1 MSFTDVPADQATPNE
16 TVDQPLSFN
25 VGERTFNAE
34 SATTKIQAA
43 DEHIAR
49 LEAENASYKAKVE
62 QSTSIDEAL
71 AQLRTQNDAPTQ
83 NSQPT
88 EHTSPVSEEQIGE
101 IAKKQMAEYL
111 AAQRIES
118 NATAA
123 QALAESTYKQTGEKL
138 TAIYGDKT
146 DEAMAV
152 KAKELGITTQA
163 LFDMAKTPAT
173 AQLLLQTMQ
182 VNAAPSQSSPQG
194 GYNSA
199 PFSGQQTEKF
209 VDYSKPITSST
220 ITAALNKAGATY
232 N

>member
-1 MSFTDVPADQATPNE
+1 MSFTDTPADQATPNV
-16 TVDQPLSFN
+16 TADQPVSFN
-25 VGERTFNAE
+25 VGERTFNVE

-71 AQLRTQNDAPTQ
+71 AQLREQNVAPTQ
-83 NSQPT
+83 NSQTT
-88 EHTSPVSEEQIGE
+88 EHTSTVSEEQIGE

-111 AAQRIES
+111 AAKRIED

-123 QALAESTYKQTGEKL
+123 QSLAESTYKQTGDKL

-173 AQLLLQTMQ
+173 AKLLLQTMQ
-182 VNAAPSQSSPQG
+182 VNAAPSQSAPSG

-199 PFSGQQTEKF
+199 PQVNAQADKF

-220 ITAALNKAGATY
+220 ITDALKRAGASY
-232 N
+232 

>member
-1 MSFTDVPADQATPNE
+1 MSFEQPADQATPN
-16 TVDQPLSFN
+16 VPADQPLSFN
-25 VGERTFNAE
+25 VGDRTFDAE

-71 AQLRTQNDAPTQ
+71 AQLREQNVAPTQ
-83 NSQPT
+83 NSQTT

-123 QALAESTYKQTGEKL
+123 QALAENTYKETGEPL

-146 DEAMAV
+146 DEAMAI
-152 KAKELGITTQA
+152 KAK
-163 LFDMAKTPAT
+163 
-173 AQLLLQTMQ
+173 
-182 VNAAPSQSSPQG
+182 
-194 GYNSA
+194 
-199 PFSGQQTEKF
+199 
-209 VDYSKPITSST
+209 
-220 ITAALNKAGATY
+220 
-232 N
+232 